1 MINPHAETDT
11 ALENKHSLQ
20 TLSRT
25 LAMSQG
31 QFSLILVRC
40 NYASLREQIVEQLR
54 QQYPVTL
61 RELVLPVSVKTLYT
75 TIEAELGGEH
85 PGALMV
91 FGLETVS
98 DIDQVLTSTNYVR
111 EEFRNNFP
119 FPIALWVTDKISKKL
134 IRLVTDIESWT
145 TTIEFSLSPD
155 ELIDFLGKSA
165 SRLFSAVLDE
175 GAWRLTNNA
184 ILGASSALELESARQ
199 DLQSYGISLHP
210 ALEASLHFILGRQ
223 EYASNCI
230 DAALELYQQ
239 SLNFW
244 QNEVVRMNG
253 EGELVVSSFH
263 LPHSSLLEGVLLF
276 HIGLCYHRHAEQK
289 RTGNVSYWTEAKN
302 HLQRCI
308 NIFDRAGRQDLVAEF
323 INQLGEVLQ
332 HLEDWDSLWDLAVK
346 SRRLHQDIGEPAQVN
361 LAQDYGFLAAVALER
376 KEWENAKEW
385 AAIALEILP
394 ATVAKETEHETRV
407 KSQYKSLYLL
417 ILAMAENELGEKAL
431 AIHHLEIACRE
442 SLPVYDPQLYLR
454 LLEMRREL
462 YFQEGYYLEAFKIKQ
477 EYRAIEHTYRFRAFI
492 GAGRLQPHQE
502 AINPAMETTA
512 PAATIA
518 DEITASGRER
528 DLNRLIERMSSTQH
542 KLTVIYG
549 QSGVGKSSIVRA
561 GLVPALKQKAIDSR
575 SVLPSVLQVYNDWRR
590 ELRRQLSI
598 GKSKITGQPIEEF
611 APEFAS
617 SNDPISTI
625 DAEYKTEESNSDSH
639 FDSVGINGA
648 AVRSAQETAVDTAQ
662 IIELLRKN
670 AEQKNLLTVLIFD
683 QFEEFF
689 FLWKEPA
696 KRQEFFEFLR
706 LCLNIPFVKVIL
718 SVREDYLHYLLEF
731 SRRKNPINA
740 FDNDIMGDILS
751 KDILFYL
758 GNFSPAD
765 ARAVIKKLTE
775 RSQFYLEPAL
785 IDELVKDLAQ
795 DSGEVRPIELQV
807 VGAQLQEEEITTL
820 AQYQQ
825 LGANPKQ
832 KLVEQFLEEVVK
844 DCGPE
849 NERAVRRVLYLL
861 TDENDTR
868 PLKTR
873 AELATDL
880 ATLEESDKLD
890 LVLELLVKS
899 GLAFRWTEVPV
910 ELYQLIHDY
919 LVAFIR
925 QQEELDRQSEFAE
938 LQKQNKLN
946 RDQIEKFR
954 QEKELTE
961 AKEKQRE
968 AEEKLQRNQ
977 RKQQFWMGFITVVA
991 GAILLGAFTLSAS
1004 IQAEQAKKAKQ
1015 EAEIARI
1022 DGLIS
1027 GSEVLLLSS
1036 KNDPLGVLL
1045 ASVKLGKESQKTEMS
1060 IATKNQLAERLRQ
1073 VVSGLQER
1081 NSFEG
1086 HGKGISGVSFSPDGN
1101 TIASASADCTVRIW
1115 NKNGQVIGVPLQHN
1129 DSLFGISFSPDG
1141 KTIATTSADKIAKL
1155 WRVKDGAAIATFRGH
1170 DEPVTSVSFSP
1181 DGQTIATAS
1190 YDRTVKL
1197 WTKDGILLRTL
1208 IGHKDWVLGVSFSP
1222 DGAAIASASKDGTV
1236 KLWNL
1241 DGKEIE
1247 TLNGHISWVYSVS
1260 FSPDR
1265 KTIATASADNTIK
1278 LWNLDGKELR
1288 TLKGHNDHVVSVSFS
1303 NDGETIA
1310 SGSADDTIKIWN
1322 AYTGELLNTL
1332 RGHQDDVRSV
1342 SFNRDGTIASGSY
1355 DKTIKIWQ
1363 PDSTPLSKILAGH
1376 SDWIYSISFSPDGK
1390 IIASGSA
1397 DKTVKIWRT
1406 DGSLVKTVFSN
1417 QGSVSAVSFSPK
1429 GDILATAG
1437 ENKTVKL
1444 WNLEGKE
1451 LKTLKGHDGEVFSV
1465 SFNPEGSVVATASD
1479 DKTVKLWNRDG
1490 KLLKTLN
1497 HQESVN
1503 SVSFSPNG
1511 KIIASASE
1519 DKTVKLWRFNGKDVT
1534 LVETLKHGDSVNSV
1548 SFSPDSK
1555 TIASASN
1562 DKTLKLWDIDGKLLE
1577 TLNSSDRVIGGS
1589 FSPDGK
1595 LIALANA
1602 DNTITL
1608 WQFVGTNA
1616 TLLKTIQHTARAIS
1630 LGFSPN
1636 SKILAFGGRDK
1647 TVTLL
1652 PVDNLNLGSIV
1663 ARGCDWMQDYL
1674 MYNPMVSN
1682 SDRNLCQTQNT
1693 GLQP

>member
-1 MINPHAETDT
+1 MINPHGQTNT
-11 ALENKHSLQ
+11 AAENKHSLQ

-40 NYASLREQIVEQLR
+40 NYASLREQIVEQLH
-54 QQYPVTL
+54 QQYPVLL
-61 RELVLPVSVKTLYT
+61 RELVLPTSVKTLYT
-75 TIEAELGGEH
+75 TIEAELSGEH
-85 PGALMV
+85 PAALMV
-91 FGLETVS
+91 FGLETVR

-119 FPIALWVTDKISKKL
+119 FPLALWVTDKISKKL

-155 ELIDFLGKSA
+155 ELIHFLGKSA
-165 SRLFSAVLDE
+165 SILFSAVLE
-175 GAWRLTNNA
+175 RGGWRLTNNA
-184 ILGASSALELESARQ
+184 ILGANSGLELESARQ
-199 DLQSYGISLHP
+199 DLQNHGVSLQP
-210 ALEASLHFILGRQ
+210 ALEASLKFIRGRQ
-223 EYASNCI
+223 EYASNRI
-230 DAALELYQQ
+230 DSALELYQQ

-244 QNEVVRMNG
+244 QNEVVTMNG
-253 EGELVVSSFH
+253 EGELILSSFN
-263 LPHSSLLEGVLLF
+263 LPKSSLLAGILLF

-302 HLQRCI
+302 HLQQCI
-308 NIFDRAGRQDLVAEF
+308 DIFDRAGREDLVAEF

-332 HLEDWDSLWDLAVK
+332 HLEDWDNLWNLAVK
-346 SRRLHQDIGEPAQVN
+346 SRRLHQNIGEPAQVD

-385 AAIALEILP
+385 AVIALEILP
-394 ATVAKETEHETRV
+394 GNIAKETEHETRV
-407 KSQYKSLYLL
+407 KSQHKSLYLL
-417 ILAMAENELGEKAL
+417 ILAMAENELGERTL
-431 AIHHLEIACRE
+431 AIEHLQIACRE
-442 SLPVYDPQLYLR
+442 SLPLYDPQLYLQ
-454 LLEMRREL
+454 LLEMLREL
-462 YFQEGYYLEAFKIKQ
+462 YFQEGHYLEAFKIKQ

-528 DLNRLIERMSSTQH
+528 DLNRLIARMSSTQH

-575 SVLPSVLQVYNDWRR
+575 TVLTSVLQVYNDWRR
-590 ELRRQLSI
+590 ELRSQLSI
-598 GKSKITGQPIEEF
+598 GKSEITGQLITEFSPEF
-611 APEFAS
+611 AP
-617 SNDPISTI
+617 SNETISTL
-625 DAEYKTEESNSDSH
+625 DSESKTEKLISDSH
-639 FDSVGINGA
+639 LESVVMNGA
-648 AVRSAQETAVDTAQ
+648 AVHSAQEPAIDSAQ

-689 FLWKEPA
+689 FLWKEPS
-696 KRQEFFEFLR
+696 KRQDFFEFLR

-731 SRRKNPINA
+731 SRPKNPQNA

-758 GNFSPAD
+758 GNFPPSD

-785 IDELVKDLAQ
+785 IDELVKNLAQ
-795 DSGEVRPIELQV
+795 DLGEVRPIELQV

-880 ATLEESDKLD
+880 ATFEEADKLD

-938 LQKQNKLN
+938 LQKQNQLN

-954 QEKELTE
+954 QEKELAE

-968 AEEKLQRNQ
+968 AEEKLQSNQ
-977 RKQQFWMGFITVVA
+977 RKQQFWIAFITVVA
-991 GAILLGAFTLSAS
+991 GTLVLGSLTLSAS

-1015 EAEIARI
+1015 QAEIARI

-1045 ASVKLGKESQKTEMS
+1045 ASVKLGKESEKTELS
-1060 IATKNQLAERLRQ
+1060 IDTKNQLAERLRQ

-1086 HGKGISGVSFSPDGN
+1086 HGKGISGVSFSPDGK
-1101 TIASASADCTVRIW
+1101 TIASASADNTVRIW
-1115 NKNGQVIGVPLQHN
+1115 NKDGKAIGIPLQHK
-1129 DSLFGISFSPDG
+1129 DSLFAVSFSPDG
-1141 KTIATTSADKIAKL
+1141 KMIATASADKIATL
-1155 WRVKDGAAIATFRGH
+1155 WRVDNGTAIVTFIGH

-1208 IGHKDWVLGVSFSP
+1208 IGHKDWVLEVTFSR

-1241 DGKEIE
+1241 DGKELK
-1247 TLNGHISWVYSVS
+1247 TLKGHTSWVYSVS

-1278 LWNLDGKELR
+1278 LWNLDGKELK

-1332 RGHQDDVRSV
+1332 KGHQDDVRSV
-1342 SFNRDGTIASGSY
+1342 RFSRDGTIASGSY
-1355 DKTIKIWQ
+1355 DKTVKLWQ
-1363 PDSTPLSKILAGH
+1363 PDSTPLSKILTGH

-1397 DKTVKIWRT
+1397 DKTVKIWRI

-1417 QGSVSAVSFSPK
+1417 QGSVGAVSFSPK
-1429 GDILATAG
+1429 GDILASAG

-1444 WNLEGKE
+1444 WNLKGKE
-1451 LKTLKGHDGEVFSV
+1451 IKSLKGQDGEVFSV
-1465 SFNPEGSVVATASD
+1465 SFNPEGNVVATASD
-1479 DKTVKLWNRDG
+1479 DKTVKLWNLDG

-1511 KIIASASE
+1511 KFIASASE
-1519 DKTVKLWRFNGKDVT
+1519 DKTVKIWRFNGKDAS
-1534 LVETLKHGDSVNSV
+1534 LLETLKHGDSVNSV
-1548 SFSPDSK
+1548 SFSPDGN

-1562 DKTLKLWDIDGKLLE
+1562 DQTLKLWDIDGTLLQ
-1577 TLNSSDRVIGGS
+1577 TINSSDRVIGAS

-1595 LIALANA
+1595 LIAIANA
-1602 DNTITL
+1602 DNTISL
-1608 WQFVGTNA
+1608 WSFSGRKA
-1616 TLLKTIQHTARAIS
+1616 TLLKTIQHTARVIS
-1630 LGFSPN
+1630 LTFSPN

-1663 ARGCDWMQDYL
+1663 ARGCDWLQDYL

-1682 SDRNLCQTQNT
+1682 SDRNLCQTEKTRSEQ
-1693 GLQP
+1693 